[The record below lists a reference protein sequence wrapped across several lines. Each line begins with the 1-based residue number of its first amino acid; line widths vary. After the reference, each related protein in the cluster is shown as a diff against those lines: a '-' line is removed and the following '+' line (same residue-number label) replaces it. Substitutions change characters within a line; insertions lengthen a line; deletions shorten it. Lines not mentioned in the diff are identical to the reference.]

1 MLRAQLR
8 TGSLR
13 GRYTERQREAGKQS
27 VYAEKCRKKWKQ
39 RR

>member
-13 GRYTERQREAGKQS
+13 ERYTERQREGGKQS
-27 VYAEKCRKKWKQ
+27 VYAEKYRKKWKQ